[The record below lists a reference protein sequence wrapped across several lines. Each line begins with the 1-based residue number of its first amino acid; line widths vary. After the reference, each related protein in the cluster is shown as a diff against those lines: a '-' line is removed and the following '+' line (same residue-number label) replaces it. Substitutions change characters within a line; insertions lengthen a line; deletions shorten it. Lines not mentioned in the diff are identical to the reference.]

1 MEGVTNMSD
10 SRDDDTHDVFTRT
23 RAQFGSDA
31 EAALLGVRSI
41 LRSLCAGYERLDRQP
56 PLNTFREAEK
66 AVDKLIDFTKSVYI
80 KE

>member
-1 MEGVTNMSD
+1 MSNSND
-10 SRDDDTHDVFTRT
+10 NDADDVFTRT

-31 EAALLGVRSI
+31 EEALIGVRSV

-56 PLNTFREAEK
+56 PLNTFYEAQK
-66 AVDKLIDFTKSVYI
+66 AVDKLIEFTNTVYK